1 MEKVLMAELKE
12 DEGAHTGP
20 EPWSPMWA
28 LKLKRIAFIRNTTKS
43 SHGMTPFE
51 VMFGITARYLILSY
65 LMLSILSYPI
75 SYFIDILSGLILSY
89 LIDILSYLLLSY
101 IILSY
106 PILSYL
112 TVSYLIRGD
121 GERPGGWG

>member
-75 SYFIDILSGLILSY
+75 LFHRHLIWSYLILSHRH
-89 LIDILSYLLLSY
+89 LILSSL
-101 IILSY
+101 ILC
-106 PILSYL
+106 
-112 TVSYLIRGD
+112 T
-121 GERPGGWG
+121 GWGLGPSW